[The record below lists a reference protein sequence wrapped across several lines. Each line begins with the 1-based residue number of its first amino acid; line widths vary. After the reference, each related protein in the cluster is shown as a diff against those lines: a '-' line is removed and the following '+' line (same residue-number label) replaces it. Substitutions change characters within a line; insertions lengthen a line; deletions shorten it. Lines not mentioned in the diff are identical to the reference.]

1 MSRVSAGPTMSTA
14 HFGCEGLL
22 RGEVREPLSSSLP
35 EVYCIS
41 SLGCH
46 NKILQTVWLNAQG
59 FMFLQ
64 FWSPGCARSR
74 SDKVWSAARAFFL
87 FADSRLSGSLYTQPH
102 WELGP
107 QRMNLRDGGGG
118 QNSVYTSHLP
128 EDVWEKAHCLVNTT
142 VLTYW

>member
-1 MSRVSAGPTMSTA
+1 MSRISAGPTMSTA
-14 HFGCEGLL
+14 HFGCESLL

-46 NKILQTVWLNAQG
+46 NKIPQTVWLNAQG

-107 QRMNLRDGGGG
+107 QRMNLRGGGG
-118 QNSVYTSHLP
+118 DKIQSIPAIYRRMFGKKP
-128 EDVWEKAHCLVNTT
+128 IVW
-142 VLTYW
+142 